1 MKKVLAMIMACAMLT
16 GCAPRVESITA
27 PQKEAIATENDSVN
41 AVAGIEVA
49 YEFSEDV
56 QPEFDGLNDGAL
68 LQYVEDNLYAGLNA
82 SFDSEDYAVENIAT
96 VYISEEYLE
105 ELAYNSQSNVYFGY
119 TLEELD
125 AQFQGTRYIF
135 TLGDGGKTTVQ
146 QFQAYDDT
154 YDRVLENVAL
164 GTGVILIC
172 VTVSIA
178 TGGAGMPTA
187 VNMIFTSAAK
197 TGTIYALSSGGLS
210 AVIAGIVK
218 GIQTGDFDEAV
229 KAAAL
234 IGSDS
239 FKWGAITGVFAGGAD
254 EAIKLYQSARTVPSY
269 RQSELTVLE
278 RTDNAVEQVAYI
290 DGVEVSYSA
299 AGATRPDVVVRNA
312 NGTVDAIEVKNYNL
326 SESANRAVLLNSL
339 EREITD
345 RTINLPAGSTQQ
357 IVLDVRGRNFTDEL
371 IEGVKTL
378 IWERLENIYP
388 NIPITVMRY

>member
-1 MKKVLAMIMACAMLT
+1 MKKVLAIILACAMLT
-16 GCAPRVESITA
+16 GCAPRVEEIPTPDEEPTIIDSSPVDMEDGGKTTFVFPEDIA
-27 PQKEAIATENDSVN
+27 PDFGGLDDSN
-41 AVAGIEVA
+41 
-49 YEFSEDV
+49 
-56 QPEFDGLNDGAL
+56 LH
-68 LQYVEDNLYAGLNA
+68 QYVEDNLYAELTA
-82 SFDSEDYAVENIAT
+82 SFDSEDYIIENIAT
-96 VYISEEYLE
+96 IYISEEYLE
-105 ELAYNSQSNVYFGY
+105 ELAYNSQANVYFGY

-125 AQFQGTRYIF
+125 AQFHGTRYIF
-135 TLGDGGKTTVQ
+135 TLGDDGKTTVE
-146 QFQAYDDT
+146 QFSAYDDT
-154 YDRVLENVAL
+154 YDRVIENVAL

-178 TGGAGMPTA
+178 TGGTGMPTA
-187 VNMIFTSAAK
+187 VNMVFTSAAK

-210 AVIAGIVK
+210 AVIAGVVK
-218 GIQTGDFDEAV
+218 GIQTGDFDEAI

-239 FKWGAITGVFAGGAD
+239 FKWGAITGVFAGGAE
-254 EAIKLYQSARTVPSY
+254 EAIKLYQSARSIPSY
-269 RQSELTVLE
+269 RQSEITVLE

-290 DGVEVSYSA
+290 NGVEVPYNAPGS
-299 AGATRPDVVVRNA
+299 TRPDVVVRNP

-326 SESANRAVLLNSL
+326 SEPANRNVMLNSL
-339 EREITD
+339 EKEITD

-371 IEGVKTL
+371 IEGVKAL

>member
-1 MKKVLAMIMACAMLT
+1 MKKVMAMIMACAMLT
-16 GCAPRVESITA
+16 GCAPRAESIPA

-41 AVAGIEVA
+41 ALAGIEVA
-49 YEFSEDV
+49 YEFPEDV

-125 AQFQGTRYIF
+125 AQFLGTRYIF

-154 YDRVLENVAL
+154 YDRVLENVVL
-164 GTGVILIC
+164 GAGVILIC

-178 TGGAGMPTA
+178 TGGTGMPTA

-254 EAIKLYQSARTVPSY
+254 EAIKLFQSARTIPSY

-326 SESANRAVLLNSL
+326 SQSANRTVLLNSL

-345 RTINLPAGSTQQ
+345 RTMNLPAGSTQQ
-357 IVLDVRGRNFTDEL
+357 IVLDVRGRNYTDEL
-371 IEGVKTL
+371 IEGVKSL
-378 IWERLENIYP
+378 IWDRLENIYP

>member
-16 GCAPRVESITA
+16 GCAPRVESIPA
-27 PQKEAIATENDSVN
+27 PPKEAIATENDSVN

-49 YEFSEDV
+49 YEFPEDV

>member
-16 GCAPRVESITA
+16 GCAPRVESIPA

-378 IWERLENIYP
+378 IWDRLENIYP

>member
-16 GCAPRVESITA
+16 GCAPRVESIPA

-49 YEFSEDV
+49 YEFPEDV

-388 NIPITVMRY
+388 NIPITVMRC

>member
-49 YEFSEDV
+49 YEFPEDV

>member
-16 GCAPRVESITA
+16 GCAPRVESIPA

-49 YEFSEDV
+49 YEFPEDV
-56 QPEFDGLNDGAL
+56 QPESDGLNDGAL

-254 EAIKLYQSARTVPSY
+254 EAIKLYQSARTVQSY

-371 IEGVKTL
+371 IEGVKAL

>member
-16 GCAPRVESITA
+16 GCAPRIESIPA

-178 TGGAGMPTA
+178 TGGAGMPTS
-187 VNMIFTSAAK
+187 I
-197 TGTIYALSSGGLS
+197 
-210 AVIAGIVK
+210 
-218 GIQTGDFDEAV
+218 
-229 KAAAL
+229 
-234 IGSDS
+234 
-239 FKWGAITGVFAGGAD
+239 
-254 EAIKLYQSARTVPSY
+254 
-269 RQSELTVLE
+269 
-278 RTDNAVEQVAYI
+278 
-290 DGVEVSYSA
+290 
-299 AGATRPDVVVRNA
+299 
-312 NGTVDAIEVKNYNL
+312 
-326 SESANRAVLLNSL
+326 
-339 EREITD
+339 
-345 RTINLPAGSTQQ
+345 
-357 IVLDVRGRNFTDEL
+357 
-371 IEGVKTL
+371 
-378 IWERLENIYP
+378 
-388 NIPITVMRY
+388 

>member
-16 GCAPRVESITA
+16 GCAPRIESIPA

-299 AGATRPDVVVRNA
+299 AGATRPDVVERNA

-378 IWERLENIYP
+378 IWDRLENIYP

>member
-1 MKKVLAMIMACAMLT
+1 
-16 GCAPRVESITA
+16 
-27 PQKEAIATENDSVN
+27 
-41 AVAGIEVA
+41 
-49 YEFSEDV
+49 
-56 QPEFDGLNDGAL
+56 
-68 LQYVEDNLYAGLNA
+68 
-82 SFDSEDYAVENIAT
+82 
-96 VYISEEYLE
+96 
-105 ELAYNSQSNVYFGY
+105 
-119 TLEELD
+119 
-125 AQFQGTRYIF
+125 
-135 TLGDGGKTTVQ
+135 
-146 QFQAYDDT
+146 
-154 YDRVLENVAL
+154 
-164 GTGVILIC
+164 
-172 VTVSIA
+172 
-178 TGGAGMPTA
+178 
-187 VNMIFTSAAK
+187 MIFTSAAK

-378 IWERLENIYP
+378 IWDRLENIYP

>member
-16 GCAPRVESITA
+16 GCAPRVESIPA

-49 YEFSEDV
+49 YEFPEDV